1 MKALGAFLATEEYF
15 DNFIPLA
22 KRYNA
27 GGVVKFIRAPLI
39 QNKKRIHLTDYL
51 GRGPL
56 SLLLVYLD
64 ALQYIC
70 IHKQLFGSYDGELM
84 PRPSMAVLY
93 RIRGTFLQ
101 FLQRENLLGLAPLFS
116 LSHTFSGYGYLDEV
130 SAFYGL
136 LWNTPRL
143 LTGQLIR
150 SGDRHNVFI
159 LRKGFYNVWLALQRK
174 EKFNIKFHTTLE
186 RISRFPYHLELQSN
200 HGVEVC
206 DWLVWT
212 PPIQSLLNTLETPT
226 YKENKLL
233 QGQTNESF
241 TVSLV
246 KVKNWIEGPYNIYTD
261 NLNLKTNHG
270 VIGEGDYKGMTSALV
285 QSEAGLQ
292 QYRRKNKYRVRT
304 LRSSQLNSRK
314 ACSLTECYHVLRN
327 HFKNTTGFDPQIIQ
341 SESYAPYFPRWTS
354 SEVL

>member
-1 MKALGAFLATEEYF
+1 MNKG
-15 DNFIPLA
+15 
-22 KRYNA
+22 A
-27 GGVVKFIRAPLI
+27 GGVAKFIRSALI
-39 QNKKRIHLTDYL
+39 QNKKRLDRIDYL

-56 SLLLVYLD
+56 SRLLVYID
-64 ALQYIC
+64 ALRYIR
-70 IHKQLFGSYDGELM
+70 IHKQLFGSYVGELM
-84 PRPSMAVLY
+84 PRPSVTVLY
-93 RIRGTFLQ
+93 RIRGTFQQ
-101 FLQRENLLGLAPLFS
+101 FLERENLLGLAPIFKLT
-116 LSHTFSGYGYLDEV
+116 HTFSGYGYLDEV
-130 SAFYGL
+130 AAFYGL

-143 LTGQLIR
+143 LASQLVR
-150 SGDRHNVFI
+150 SGDRHNIFI
-159 LRKGFYNVWLALQRK
+159 LRKGFNNVWLALQRK
-174 EKFNIKFHTTLE
+174 EMFNIKFKTKLKE
-186 RISRFPYHLELQSN
+186 IRRYPDHLELESN

-206 DWLVWT
+206 SWLVWT
-212 PPIQSLLNTLETPT
+212 APIQSLLNTLETPT

-233 QGQTNESF
+233 KGQTNESI

-246 KVKNWIEGPYNIYTD
+246 NVKNWIEGPYNIYTE
-261 NLNLKTNHG
+261 NLDLQTNHG
-270 VIGEGDYKGMTSALV
+270 VIGEGDYKGMTSSLV